1 MSTSELFL
9 LMSLNEI
16 LLLRNTWQIVY
27 TSELLIKTQSICFKQ
42 LLFKTSWNSIKN
54 LKQPN
59 ETFNK
64 FFEIFTELYEKYSPI
79 RKITLKP
86 KRTPS
91 TWITSGIANS
101 PKQKQKEENDRN
113 EENHK
118 AYKNLFETIKRKSK
132 KRFYLEKLIKFQ
144 GDVKKT
150 WYITKELI
158 GNGKINKFSL
168 SFKIATDKTE
178 ILGETNIANEFNN
191 FLTM

>member
-1 MSTSELFL
+1 
-9 LMSLNEI
+9 MSLNEI
-16 LLLRNTWQIVY
+16 LLLRNTWQIAY

-79 RKITLKP
+79 RKIKLKP
-86 KRTPS
+86 KRTLSP
-91 TWITSGIANS
+91 WITSGIANS

-150 WYITKELI
+150 
-158 GNGKINKFSL
+158 
-168 SFKIATDKTE
+168 
-178 ILGETNIANEFNN
+178 
-191 FLTM
+191 